1 MLASHGAAVCREV
14 IDLCTVAQPSA
25 QTLASGSIQ
34 ESAVVTMRDVAELAG
49 VSITTVSHVVNSTR
63 SVAPETRARVED
75 AIERTGYTGD
85 AIARSL
91 VTGGTRSLGVAIS
104 LAANPYFAELIRS
117 IEHETTRSGYTVVLA
132 DTHDDPDVEQAVV
145 RTLRSRRV
153 DGLILTPS
161 SHASGTVLPE
171 LRRLG
176 TPTVLLDRLTTSQHI
191 DQVGPEN
198 VYATSGLVR
207 HLADLGHRRIGM
219 ITGAPGLA
227 TTSER
232 VLGYRLGLG
241 RSRLTWE
248 PSLVVAGE
256 AGLASLLGL
265 DDPPTAVIAGNNTV
279 LSGVLHEC
287 RRRGLRVGRDLA
299 VVGYDEVEWAEL
311 LDPPVTTVAQPV
323 AEMGR
328 LAVRLLLERIA
339 DPDRPAVTKRL
350 PTTFMHRNSCGCPAS
365 L

>member
-1 MLASHGAAVCREV
+1 
-14 IDLCTVAQPSA
+14 
-25 QTLASGSIQ
+25 
-34 ESAVVTMRDVAELAG
+34 MRDVARLAG

-63 SVAPETRARVED
+63 SVAPETKAKVLG
-75 AIERTGYTGD
+75 AIEHTGYTGD

-104 LAANPYFAELIRS
+104 LGANPYSAELLRA
-117 IEHETTRSGYTVVLA
+117 IEHETTRAGYALVLA
-132 DTHDDPDVEQAVV
+132 DTHDEPDAEQSAV

-153 DGLILTPS
+153 DGLVLTPS
-161 SHASGTVLPE
+161 PRVSGTVLPR
-171 LRRLG
+171 LRDLG
-176 TPTVLLDRLTTSQHI
+176 IPIVLLDRLTTSQDI

-219 ITGAPGLA
+219 ISGAPGLA

-241 RSRLTWE
+241 RSRLTWDE
-248 PSLVVAGE
+248 SLVVSGE
-256 AGLASLLGL
+256 GALRGLLAVES
-265 DDPPTAVIAGNNTV
+265 PPTAVIAGDNTV
-279 LSGVLHEC
+279 LTGVLHEC
-287 RRRGLRVGRDLA
+287 RRRGLRVGTDLA
-299 VVGYDEVEWAEL
+299 VVGYDEVEWADL

-328 LAVRLLLERIA
+328 TAVRMLLDRIA
-339 DPDRPAVTKRL
+339 DPARPPVTKRL
-350 PTTFMHRNSCGCPAS
+350 PTTFIHRGSCGCPPAGHPGVGAAGEAS
-365 L
+365 

>member
-1 MLASHGAAVCREV
+1 M
-14 IDLCTVAQPSA
+14 
-25 QTLASGSIQ
+25 
-34 ESAVVTMRDVAELAG
+34 VTMRDIAELAG

-63 SVAPETRARVED
+63 SVAPDTKARVLH

-104 LAANPYFAELIRS
+104 LVANPYFADLIRA
-117 IEHETTRSGYTVVLA
+117 IEHETTRSGYTLVLA
-132 DTHDDPDVEQAVV
+132 DTHDEPDTEQSAV

-161 SHASGTVLPE
+161 PRESGSVLPE
-171 LRRLG
+171 LDKLG
-176 TPTVLLDRLTTSQHI
+176 IPVVLLDRLTTSQHI

-219 ITGAPGLA
+219 ISGAAGLA

-241 RSRLTWE
+241 RSRLTWD
-248 PSLVVAGE
+248 PALVVTD
-256 AGLASLLGL
+256 GLGPLLEL
-265 DDPPTAVIAGNNTV
+265 DDPPTAVIAGSNTV
-279 LSGVLHEC
+279 LRAVLHEC
-287 RRRGLRVGRDLA
+287 RRRGVRVGRELA

-323 AEMGR
+323 EEMGR
-328 LAVRLLLERIA
+328 VAVRLLLERIA

-350 PTTFMHRNSCGCPAS
+350 PTTFMHRNSCGCP
-365 L
+365 

>member
-1 MLASHGAAVCREV
+1 M
-14 IDLCTVAQPSA
+14 
-25 QTLASGSIQ
+25 
-34 ESAVVTMRDVAELAG
+34 VTMRDIAQLAG

-63 SVAPETRARVED
+63 SVAPDTKAKVLD
-75 AIERTGYTGD
+75 AIEHTGYTGD

-104 LAANPYFAELIRS
+104 LAANPYFAELIRAV
-117 IEHETTRSGYTVVLA
+117 EHETTRSGYTLVLA
-132 DTHDDPDVEQAVV
+132 DTHDEPEAEQSAV

-161 SHASGTVLPE
+161 PRASGTVLPE

-176 TPTVLLDRLTTSQHI
+176 IPTVLLDRLTTSQDI

-219 ITGAPGLA
+219 TSGAAGLA
-227 TTSER
+227 TSSER

-241 RSRLTWE
+241 RSRLTWDEELVAAGSSAAE
-248 PSLVVAGE
+248 PAAAALGALLD
-256 AGLASLLGL
+256 LA
-265 DDPPTAVIAGNNTV
+265 DPPTAVVAGNNTM
-279 LSGVLHEC
+279 LSGVLHAC
-287 RRRGLRVGRDLA
+287 RRRGVRVGTELA
-299 VVGYDEVEWAEL
+299 VVGYDEVEWADL
-311 LDPPVTTVAQPV
+311 LDPPITTVAQPI

-328 LAVRLLLERIA
+328 TAVRLLLDRIA
-339 DPDRPAVTKRL
+339 DPTRPPATKRL
-350 PTTFMHRNSCGCPAS
+350 PTTFMHRHSCGCP
-365 L
+365 

>member
-1 MLASHGAAVCREV
+1 M
-14 IDLCTVAQPSA
+14 
-25 QTLASGSIQ
+25 
-34 ESAVVTMRDVAELAG
+34 VTMRDVARLAG

-63 SVAPETRARVED
+63 SVAPETKARVLD
-75 AIERTGYTGD
+75 AIEQTGYTGD

-104 LAANPYFAELIRS
+104 LVANPYFAELIRA
-117 IEHETTRSGYTVVLA
+117 IEHETARAGYTVVLA
-132 DTHDDPDVEQAVV
+132 DTHDEPEAEESAV

-161 SHASGTVLPE
+161 PRAPGTVLPE
-171 LRRLG
+171 LRRVG
-176 TPTVLLDRLTTSQHI
+176 TPTVLLDRLTTSPDI

-207 HLADLGHRRIGM
+207 HLADLGHRRVAMVSGQ
-219 ITGAPGLA
+219 AGLA

-241 RSRLTWE
+241 RSRLSWDPE
-248 PSLVVAGE
+248 LVVSGESAAGP
-256 AGLASLLGL
+256 AADALASLLDL
-265 DDPPTAVIAGNNTV
+265 ADPPTAVVAGNNMM

-287 RRRGLRVGRDLA
+287 RRRGVRVGSQLA
-299 VVGYDEVEWAEL
+299 VVGYDEVEWADL
-311 LDPPVTTVAQPV
+311 LDPPVTTVAQPI

-328 LAVRLLLERIA
+328 TAVRLLLDRIA
-339 DPDRPAVTKRL
+339 DPGRAAVTKRL
-350 PTTFMHRNSCGCPAS
+350 PTTFMHRRSCGCP
-365 L
+365 